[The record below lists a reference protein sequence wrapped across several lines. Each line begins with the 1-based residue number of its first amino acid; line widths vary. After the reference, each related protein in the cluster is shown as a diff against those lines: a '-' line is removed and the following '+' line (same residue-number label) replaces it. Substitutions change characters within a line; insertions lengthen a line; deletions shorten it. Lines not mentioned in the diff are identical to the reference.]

1 MNIAQKSTF
10 TKAQIW
16 FLASMGLVLGL
27 RELSMT
33 MLNPFISIYGETLKW
48 STPLLCGLALGIYG
62 LTNAIF
68 QLPYGSWSDKIG
80 RKPVILVGLAQLGFG
95 LLLAFFARNIYM
107 LIVARALQ
115 GSGAVMAIAYSWIG
129 DDIENDKKSSAMG
142 IAGVIVAICAVIA
155 FVVGPLL
162 YNIISVRHMFLW
174 CAVLITCSFLLI
186 LCFVK
191 EQRQPGENTAISGL
205 KEQMKLLLVQKLVLF
220 LSLCSFIINYQN
232 SELFMIVPTTLKNT
246 IGASN
251 MWMVFLPAILCG
263 IFAMKFTTA
272 LSDRG
277 FYVLV
282 SCATFILMLL
292 AWVILIPHG
301 LVFTTAGTIL
311 SLTGFMCLTAGVPS
325 EINKLVSKENRGAAN
340 GILQTMTFL
349 GFFFGSTVAGFFI
362 QINLKL
368 FNYLIPIILTSIGC
382 IVSKQCSLAAK

>member
-1 MNIAQKSTF
+1 MDIMQKSTF
-10 TKAQIW
+10 TKAQIC
-16 FLASMGLVLGL
+16 FLAAMGLVLGL

-33 MLNPFISIYGETLKW
+33 MLNPFINIYGETLKW

-80 RKPVILVGLAQLGFG
+80 RKPVILVGLGQLGFG
-95 LLLAFFARNIYM
+95 LLLAFFARNIYL
-107 LIVARALQ
+107 LIAARALQ

-129 DDIENDKKSSAMG
+129 DSIENDKKSSAMG

-155 FVVGPLL
+155 FILGPLL
-162 YNIISVRHMFLW
+162 YKIISVKYMFLG
-174 CAVLITCSFLLI
+174 CAVLIACSFLMI

-191 EQRQPGENTAISGL
+191 EQTHQDADATTVGL
-205 KEQMKLLLVQKLVLF
+205 KEQMKFLLVQKRVLI
-220 LSLCSFIINYQN
+220 LSLCGFIINYQN
-232 SELFMIVPTTLKNT
+232 SELFMIVPTILKNT

-263 IFAMKFTTA
+263 IFAMKITTS
-272 LSDRG
+272 LSDKG

-282 SCATFILMLL
+282 SCAAFILILL
-292 AWVILIPHG
+292 AWLVLIPRG
-301 LVFTTAGTIL
+301 LVFTTIGTIL
-311 SLTGFMCLTAGVPS
+311 SLSGFMCLTAGIPS
-325 EINKLVSKENRGAAN
+325 EMNKLVSKENRGAAN